1 MSRRRGILSRGI
13 AMTGKETLR
22 IAIAGGGSWGTALG
36 HVLACGGHE
45 VVLWARDAAVVDAVN
60 TAHENPRYLPGR
72 ALHERLRATDD
83 RAVFAVHDLVL
94 LAVPCQHMREFLG
107 HVRAYFVPGLVLVN
121 ASKGIELDSLL
132 RMSSL
137 TREVLHPLDHSYVM
151 LSGPSFAAEVLDGQ
165 PTAVVLACEEEELG
179 ARLRHAFSTSVFR
192 CYSSTDVCGVELGG
206 AVKNVMAIA
215 AGLCD
220 GLGLG
225 HNSRGALITRGL
237 AEISRLGAALGARTG
252 TFMGLSGLGDLVLSC
267 TGDLSRNRRVGLELA
282 KGGEL
287 GEIVRRLGS
296 VAEGVKTAFAVYSL
310 GRAHGIET
318 PITDAVYAILQG
330 AQTPRQA
337 IEQLMRRGLK
347 EE

>member
-1 MSRRRGILSRGI
+1 M
-13 AMTGKETLR
+13 
-22 IAIAGGGSWGTALG
+22 
-36 HVLACGGHE
+36 
-45 VVLWARDAAVVDAVN
+45 
-60 TAHENPRYLPGR
+60 
-72 ALHERLRATDD
+72 
-83 RAVFAVHDLVL
+83 AVFADHELVL
-94 LAVPCQHMREFLG
+94 LAVPCQRMREFLG
-107 HVRAYFVPGLVLVN
+107 HARAYFAPGLVLVN

-132 RMSSL
+132 RMSAL
-137 TREVLHPLDHSYVM
+137 AREVLHPLAHSYVM

-165 PTAVVLACEEEELG
+165 PTAVVLACEEEKLG
-179 ARLRHAFSTSVFR
+179 ARLRQAFSTPVFR

-237 AEISRLGAALGARTG
+237 AEISRLGVALGARPG

-267 TGDLSRNRRVGLELA
+267 TGDLSRNRRVGLALA
-282 KGGEL
+282 RGEDL
-287 GEIVRRLGS
+287 GEIVRTLGS
-296 VAEGVKTAFAVYSL
+296 VAEGVNTTFAVHSL

-318 PITDAVYAILQG
+318 PITDAVHAILQS

-337 IEQLMRRGLK
+337 IQSLMLRDLK

>member
-1 MSRRRGILSRGI
+1 
-13 AMTGKETLR
+13 LR
-22 IAIAGGGSWGTALG
+22 IAVAGGGSWGTALA

-45 VVLWARDAAVVDAVN
+45 VVLWARDAALVKAVN
-60 TAHENPRYLPGR
+60 AAHENPRYLPGR
-72 ALHERLRATDD
+72 ALHENLRATADMG
-83 RAVFAVHDLVL
+83 VFADYALVL
-94 LAVPCQHMREFLG
+94 LAVPCQQMRDFLG
-107 HVRAYFVPGLVLVN
+107 RAGAHFTPGLTLIN

-132 RMSSL
+132 RMSNL
-137 TREVLHPLDHSYVM
+137 ARELLSPLAHSYVM

-179 ARLRHAFSTSVFR
+179 ARLRQAFSTPLFR

-237 AEISRLGAALGARTG
+237 AEISRLGAALGARAG

-267 TGDLSRNRRVGLELA
+267 TGDLSRNRRVGLALA
-282 KGGEL
+282 RGEEL
-287 GEIVRRLGS
+287 GEIVRALGS
-296 VAEGVKTAFAVYSL
+296 VAEGVKTTFAVYSL
-310 GRAHGIET
+310 GRAHGVET
-318 PITDAVYAILQG
+318 PITDAVHSILRG
-330 AQTPRQA
+330 SRTPRQA
-337 IEQLMRRGLK
+337 MRELMIRDLK
-347 EE
+347 AE